1 VCNTDWGELL
11 RDVLY
16 GLHLLNS
23 LDQILFSVKLSSIL
37 NGNQRLLSL
46 ILDIAKQKVG
56 VRLVNLKL
64 LNSSYY
70 RFLYCES
77 TLALL
82 SSNGPLK
89 PLL

>member
-1 VCNTDWGELL
+1 MCNTDWGELL

-82 SSNGPLK
+82 SSNDPLK

>member
-1 VCNTDWGELL
+1 MCNTDWGELL

-82 SSNGPLK
+82 SSNRPLK
-89 PLL
+89 PVL